1 MTYRQIFDEA
11 IGEAPPTAVDVDA
24 LVAREGRRR
33 RRRLGAYGSATAVL
47 ALALGVGVVVQPGLP
62 EGGPAP
68 AYSAA
73 SAAARTQPERLRSAM
88 LAALDR
94 EAPDLLWVRGADPVT
109 DHGTWNGP
117 LTDDPQ
123 WSVKPFR
130 WVSMTG
136 WFGVG
141 VAARG
146 DVRSYLAVD
155 VGRPVPG
162 QATGPDECREGM
174 IGCRSFAGPQGE
186 RVLTYDVEGYR
197 APPVSPRQRLAIRY
211 AHVERADGTRVTVQA
226 HSSSDRH
233 LMTVEEM
240 AAVALDPE
248 IRLG

>member
-11 IGEAPPTAVDVDA
+11 IGDAPPTAVDVDA

-33 RRRLGAYGSATAVL
+33 RRRLGAYASATAVL
-47 ALALGVGVVVQPGLP
+47 ALALGAGVVVQPGAS
-62 EGGPAP
+62 GGPAP

-73 SAAARTQPERLRSAM
+73 SATARTQPERLRSAM

-94 EAPDLLWVRGADPVT
+94 EAPGLRWVRGADPVT
-109 DHGTWNGP
+109 DHKTWNGP

-130 WVSMTG
+130 WESMTG

-146 DVRSYLAVD
+146 TVRSYLAVN
-155 VGRPVPG
+155 VGRPLPG
-162 QATGPDECREGM
+162 QAIGPDECRESM
-174 IGCRSFAGPQGE
+174 IDCRSFTGPNGE

-197 APPVSPRQRLAIRY
+197 APPASPRQRVAVRY
-211 AHVERADGTRVTVQA
+211 AHVERTDGTQVTVQA

-233 LMTVEEM
+233 LLTAEEM
-240 AAVALDPE
+240 AAVGLDPE